1 MIKNLILAATVLLS
15 SSNIATSVSDIA
27 PDHKP
32 LLIGGSSSV
41 SHLLH
46 LLKPNYEEQTNTA
59 MQVRS
64 MGSTKGI
71 KAIAQNIIDIGT
83 ASRYLTNAEQ
93 EQYPHVR
100 QIVIAQDALVFF
112 TNKKNNIDSL
122 SVEQLSDIYAGKY
135 KTWQEVNP
143 NYKPET
149 QRDNKI
155 LLFSK
160 AYNHGTFDILLE
172 FLNLSFMRVPNG
184 NTIKLKQAGNHGL
197 FPKMEVQM
205 YDEFNQALGIVQRMP
220 NAIAF
225 DSYGAVSQ
233 LLGSKKINKIN
244 LLGINGVNV
253 SDETIK
259 NGEYTFVRP
268 LILLVN
274 SQSSRSVEQIEVLLN
289 LLKDKRVLDTLSA
302 HHYSML
308 EVE

>member
-15 SSNIATSVSDIA
+15 SSNIATSVSTIA

-46 LLKPNYEEQTNTA
+46 ILKPNYEKQTNTA
-59 MQVRS
+59 MQIRS

-83 ASRYLTNAEQ
+83 SSRYLTNAEQ

-122 SVEQLSDIYAGKY
+122 SVEQLSDIYSGKY
-135 KTWQEVNP
+135 KTWQEINP
-143 NYKPET
+143 DYKPET

-184 NTIKLKQAGNHGL
+184 NTIKLKQAGNRGL

-244 LLGINGVNV
+244 LLGIDGVKA

-274 SQSSRSVEQIEVLLN
+274 SQSSRSVEQTEVLLN
-289 LLKDKRVLDTLSA
+289 LLKDKHVLDTLSA
-302 HHYSML
+302 HHYSL
-308 EVE
+308 VEAE